1 MPRNSQG
8 GYSLP
13 AGTFVNSG
21 DTVLVSQHNPA
32 FADVAQALT
41 NSLDRNGSGGML
53 ADLNMNGFR
62 GRNLAPGVEDT
73 DAATVGQLS
82 NSNIPVGAI
91 VDFAGTV
98 APTGWL
104 LCGGQSV
111 SRTTYSA
118 LFASIGTTYG
128 SADGSSFNLPDLRGR
143 VAAGADFAVA
153 GTSNRLSGI
162 GSNPGQAG
170 GSQTHTLTS
179 DQMPSH
185 THTGSTS
192 AVGDHT
198 HSGGTY
204 GGGSAAYGNEV
215 FVLSYNADTGPAG
228 GHSHTMNLNNTGGGL
243 AHPIVQP
250 TIILNK
256 IINAGIN

>member
-62 GRNLAPGVEDT
+62 SRNLAEGVEPT
-73 DAATVGQLS
+73 DAATVSQLS

-91 VDFAGTV
+91 VDFAGAV

-118 LFASIGTTYG
+118 LFAAIGTTYG
-128 SADGSSFNLPDLRGR
+128 SADGNSFNLPDLRGR
-143 VAAGADFAVA
+143 VVAGADFSVSGA
-153 GTSNRLSGI
+153 SNRLNSI

-170 GSQTHTLTS
+170 GAQTHTLTQ
-179 DQMPSH
+179 DQMPAH

-192 AVGDHT
+192 AVGDHS
-198 HSGGTY
+198 H
-204 GGGSAAYGNEV
+204 GGGSGGGAVAQSGGDI
-215 FVLSYNADTGPAG
+215 FVATSGFQTEPAG
-228 GHSHTMNLNNTGGGL
+228 AHSHTMNLNNTGGGQ
-243 AHPIVQP
+243 AHPNVQP